1 MAGRRREYS
10 EGRTARWGGEEGLD
24 LLRHDEWSAGSSALF
39 LTALAAVSQGLSFC
53 YRVAL
58 SRLVG
63 AEVMGLYQLLMPVC
77 SVLLS
82 LTAVGLTAAMSN
94 LSSQYL
100 ALGNGKGV
108 AQTRRMCL
116 TALGVGL
123 LPVSAAVVAF
133 YDPIS
138 GYLLG
143 DARTQLGLI
152 LLLPCVA
159 LTGVEN
165 IHKHFFYGTGVVRP
179 PAVVEL
185 MEQFIRAAAV
195 LGLLV
200 LFLPQNPERT
210 VGLIVTGMVICEI
223 FSAVALTV
231 LYRRRMARIGRT
243 GPGER
248 GGTLARRVTSIA
260 VPVGA
265 TALLGNLM
273 SAVNA
278 ALIPQKLVE
287 SGMDRAAAM
296 SEFGV
301 VCGMTLPML
310 ALPTVFLGALNLVLV
325 PRLAYSTALNRP
337 EEVRRRAGRAMLA
350 VSVLILP
357 SMALMVV
364 LGPDLARM
372 MFGQPSA
379 GEHLLPLAA
388 AMALSCYQSTLG
400 GVLNGVG
407 RPGSHAM
414 ADLICDGI
422 QLAFTFTVGLPGV
435 GIRGFVAG
443 TLVSAAAGALLNGW
457 LVVRYT
463 GLRPSLFRWVT
474 APGLA
479 ALLAALTSNLL
490 FRWLK
495 DSGVSLLAG
504 GAASLLFGGVLYLA
518 ALSAQ
523 GVYLSQVFRLRK

>member
-1 MAGRRREYS
+1 M
-10 EGRTARWGGEEGLD
+10 
-24 LLRHDEWSAGSSALF
+24 
-39 LTALAAVSQGLSFC
+39 
-53 YRVAL
+53 
-58 SRLVG
+58 
-63 AEVMGLYQLLMPVC
+63 
-77 SVLLS
+77 
-82 LTAVGLTAAMSN
+82 
-94 LSSQYL
+94 
-100 ALGNGKGV
+100 
-108 AQTRRMCL
+108 
-116 TALGVGL
+116 
-123 LPVSAAVVAF
+123 
-133 YDPIS
+133 
-138 GYLLG
+138 
-143 DARTQLGLI
+143 
-152 LLLPCVA
+152 
-159 LTGVEN
+159 
-165 IHKHFFYGTGVVRP
+165 
-179 PAVVEL
+179 
-185 MEQFIRAAAV
+185 
-195 LGLLV
+195 
-200 LFLPQNPERT
+200 
-210 VGLIVTGMVICEI
+210 
-223 FSAVALTV
+223 
-231 LYRRRMARIGRT
+231 
-243 GPGER
+243 
-248 GGTLARRVTSIA
+248 TSIA